1 MSMTINIVSDNSGA
15 VIEAKDAAVRRAM
28 EAIGIHLEG
37 EAADELENSP
47 RRVDTGR
54 LKGSMTHSS
63 DDRSV
68 TVGTNVEYAI
78 YVHEGTRK
86 MAPNA
91 FLKNAFQL
99 NMDQIRQYLIDAL
112 RG

>member
-15 VIEAKDAAVRRAM
+15 VIEAKDAVVRRAM

-54 LKGSMTHSS
+54 LKGSITHSS

-68 TVGTNVEYAI
+68 TVWTNVEYAI
-78 YVHEGTRK
+78 YVHFGTRK
-86 MAPNA
+86 MDANA
-91 FLKNAFQL
+91 FLKNAFEH
-99 NMDQIRQYLIDAL
+99 NMDQIREYIISEL

>member
-1 MSMTINIVSDNSGA
+1 MSVEFHIKADNSGQ
-15 VIEAKDAAVRRAM
+15 VLEAKDAAVRRAM

-37 EAADELENSP
+37 EAADALEMDP
-47 RRVDTGR
+47 VRVDTGR
-54 LKGSMTHSS
+54 LKGSMAHSS

-78 YVHEGTRK
+78 YVHFGTRK

-91 FLKNAFQL
+91 FLKNAFEL
-99 NMDQIRQYLIDAL
+99 NMDQIKEYIISQL